1 MAVDFNALKYPQI
14 VIIGGGFAGLTLVKE
29 LSKLPF
35 KVILIDKNNYHT
47 FQPLLY
53 QVAAGGLGSD
63 AIAYPF
69 RNIVGKMDRVA
80 FRMAEV
86 LNINTEGSKVETNIG
101 DIPYD
106 HLVIASGATNNFF
119 GMEDIEQTTMP
130 LKKITDALDIRSDF
144 LEEFERALVAKTE
157 AEQRKILNF
166 TIVGAGPTGVELA
179 GALAEVKRF
188 VMPKDYRELD
198 PDLMCI
204 NLIQSGPRVLNTMS
218 TQASV
223 KAKKFLQDL
232 GVQVMLNTVV
242 VGYDGNTLNLS
253 SGETFE
259 TSSVI
264 WSAGVKGQIIS
275 GLNGECVVKGGRYN
289 VDSYNRV
296 KGYSNIYA
304 IGDIAAIIT
313 EDNPRGEPMVAQVA
327 IQQAKNLAYN
337 FKQMLKNKELKS
349 FKYKDKGSM
358 ATIGRN
364 KAVCDLPYLKL
375 QGALAWYIWMFV
387 HLMTLV
393 GFRNRAMV
401 FFNWM
406 WNYFTYDRAIR
417 LIIRPFKQKF
427 VDQKI
432 KQPSE

>member
-1 MAVDFNALKYPQI
+1 MAVDFNALKYPQV

-29 LSKLPF
+29 LNKLPY
-35 KVILIDKNNYHT
+35 KVILIDRNNFHT

-53 QVAAGGLGSD
+53 QVASGGLGSD
-63 AIAYPF
+63 AIAHPF
-69 RNIVGKMDRVA
+69 RKIIGKMDRVA

-86 LNINTEGSKVETNIG
+86 LKIDTEGNKVETNIG

-106 HLVIASGATNNFF
+106 YLVIASGATNNFF
-119 GMEDIEQTTMP
+119 GMEDIEQTAMP

-157 AEQRKILNF
+157 EEQRKILNF
-166 TIVGAGPTGVELA
+166 TIVGGGPTGVELA
-179 GALAEVKRF
+179 GALAEIKRF

-204 NLIQSGPRVLNTMS
+204 NLIQSGPRVLATMS
-218 TQASV
+218 TEASV
-223 KAKKFLQDL
+223 KAKQFLKDL
-232 GVQVMLNTVV
+232 GVQVILNAEV
-242 VGYDGNTLNLS
+242 VGYDGSTLQLS

-264 WSAGVKGQIIS
+264 WSAGVKGQTIK
-275 GLNGECVVKGGRYN
+275 GLNNECIIRGNRYKAD
-289 VDSYNRV
+289 VYNRIG
-296 KGYSNIYA
+296 GYNNIFA
-304 IGDIAAIIT
+304 IGDIAAVIT
-313 EDNPRGEPMVAQVA
+313 EDNPMGDPMLAQVA
-327 IQQAKNLAYN
+327 IQQAKNLGRN
-337 FKQMLKNKELKS
+337 FKRLLNNMELKP

-358 ATIGRN
+358 ATVGRN
-364 KAVCDLPYLKL
+364 KAVCDLPYIKL
-375 QGALAWYIWMFV
+375 QGAIAWYIWMFV
-387 HLMTLV
+387 HLMSLV
-393 GFRNRAMV
+393 GFRNRALV

-427 VDQKI
+427 VNKNINQS
-432 KQPSE
+432 SE